1 MTYSGDKILVVE
13 DEKDWREML
22 AERLADEGYAVEV
35 ADSYSAALER
45 LRRKEIR
52 LAIVDLRLAN
62 PQDPANLDGLDVLR
76 ETLMWGSAA
85 IVLTGLGPRATARQT
100 IYREYGVAEIV
111 EKGERFELETFVK
124 ETVAKAWRTERPEFR
139 GLAEGEALTA
149 EEMRRRIEQ
158 DLGPVSQYVLPGVES
173 IGEQLR
179 ELRVLAAQIRYAK
192 ELLPD
197 AQARLQELNERIA
210 ELEDRYLEEG
220 PLGLA

>member
-1 MTYSGDKILVVE
+1 MTYTGDKILVVE
-13 DEKDWREML
+13 DERDWREML
-22 AERLADEGYAVEV
+22 AGRLADAGYTVEV
-35 ADSYSAALER
+35 ADSYSAALEH

-52 LAIVDLRLAN
+52 LAVVDLRLAN

-111 EKGERFELETFVK
+111 EKDEQFELDTFVK
-124 ETVAKAWRTERPEFR
+124 ETVAKAWQVERPEFR
-139 GLAEGEALTA
+139 GLAEGEKLTA
-149 EEMRRRIEQ
+149 EEVRRRIEQ
-158 DLGPVSQYVLPGVES
+158 DLGPVSQYGSPGVED

-179 ELRVLAAQIRYAK
+179 ELRVLAAQIRYAI
-192 ELLPD
+192 EPLPD
-197 AQARLQELNERIA
+197 AEARLRELNERIA